1 MTVNEIKKYRKKDA
15 CSYCL
20 GSFPTFELL
29 RARPETAEMV
39 LLHSNAKTELRKEL
53 ELACKG
59 AGIGIVCSDRLV
71 EKLRDKDKCIVIG
84 VFKKYECTLEH
95 NANHVV
101 LVNPGDMGNLGTII
115 RSCVGFGITN
125 LAIIGPAADI
135 FDPRTV
141 RASMGALFGI
151 KFEYFSCF
159 SQYAKRYG
167 GERENY
173 AFMLSGEYRLGTF
186 QHPEG
191 KPYSLIF
198 GNEARGLDA
207 SYMSVGKSVVIPHTN
222 FIDSLN
228 LSLAA
233 GIGIYEFC
241 RGRFR
246 PESDDMACGFHDPH
260 LSINF
265 L

>member
-1 MTVNEIKKYRKKDA
+1 MKLNEIKKYRKEIA
-15 CSYCL
+15 YSYCL

-29 RARPETAEMV
+29 QTRPEMAEMI
-39 LLHSNAKTELRKEL
+39 LLHSNAKAEIQNKLRQECGK
-53 ELACKG
+53 
-59 AGIGIVCSDRLV
+59 AGIKIVYSDRYI
-71 EKLRDKDKCIVIG
+71 EKLRDKENCIVLG
-84 VFKKYECTLEH
+84 VFRKYHCRLEH

-125 LAIIGPAADI
+125 LALIEPAADI
-135 FDPRTV
+135 FHPRAV
-141 RASMGALFGI
+141 RASMGALFKI
-151 KFEYFSCF
+151 KFEYFPRF
-159 SQYAKRYG
+159 DLYYQEYG

-173 AFMLSGEYRLGTF
+173 PFMLSGKYQLGTF
-186 QHPEG
+186 EHPEN

-198 GNEARGLDA
+198 GNEASGLEA
-207 SYMSVGKSVVIPHTN
+207 SYLNVGKSVVIPHTP

-241 RGRFR
+241 KINQRQGR
-246 PESDDMACGFHDPH
+246 
-260 LSINF
+260 SIC
-265 L
+265 